1 MIGSAPRGS
10 VAGAAG
16 SVLLGLL
23 ITGCQAGKPPPRILP
38 VQVAPV
44 QLSSFRDSVD
54 TISTLESIGEV
65 NLAAQATGR
74 IQSLLVQQGDRV
86 RRGQLLLVLDQ
97 AQGRAEVA
105 KLQAEVETNRLNFQR
120 YNYLVK
126 QGAASAFQ
134 RDEFRQRYISSRQEL
149 IARRADLGFRDLRA
163 PIDGTIGDL
172 TVKQGDVIQAGVPFS
187 SLIRN
192 DRLLARVEVPA
203 LYASRLRLGQ
213 PVILMDPASNRP
225 LAEAPLRSIDP
236 GVVPGSQSLLAK
248 AEFDNS
254 GQRLRNGLRTR
265 TRLIL
270 DVRRQPS
277 VPFTAVT
284 QISGQSFVYGVG
296 SLARLRERPGRA
308 DLAAAARMPAGT
320 RFALQTP
327 VQLGPLQDNRYPVQA
342 GLSEGQPVI
351 TANLLSLRH
360 GLPVQVR

>member
-1 MIGSAPRGS
+1 M
-10 VAGAAG
+10 AGAAG

-149 IARRADLGFRDLRA
+149 IARRADLGFRDL
-163 PIDGTIGDL
+163 
-172 TVKQGDVIQAGVPFS
+172 
-187 SLIRN
+187 
-192 DRLLARVEVPA
+192 
-203 LYASRLRLGQ
+203 
-213 PVILMDPASNRP
+213 
-225 LAEAPLRSIDP
+225 
-236 GVVPGSQSLLAK
+236 
-248 AEFDNS
+248 
-254 GQRLRNGLRTR
+254 
-265 TRLIL
+265 
-270 DVRRQPS
+270 
-277 VPFTAVT
+277 
-284 QISGQSFVYGVG
+284 
-296 SLARLRERPGRA
+296 
-308 DLAAAARMPAGT
+308 
-320 RFALQTP
+320 
-327 VQLGPLQDNRYPVQA
+327 
-342 GLSEGQPVI
+342 
-351 TANLLSLRH
+351 
-360 GLPVQVR
+360 